1 MNQVRKDRYELWNT
15 SEDKRFPSPKETYKN
30 HFWTSQTIINDDYI
44 LNVFSDY
51 VKPLMKDIHG
61 DNMGEILHQATRM
74 KNNGKD
80 YFRCH
85 YDDYMGT
92 IGYILYFTKHH
103 WKYDWGGLLQIS
115 TNQKV
120 ETIYPDPNRLV
131 LINHKLK
138 TAHWINPIQ
147 KYAKQYRNS
156 MTGFAVSSDKELPKT
171 WTHRL

>member
-44 LNVFSDY
+44 LSVFSDY

-80 YFRCH
+80 NFRCH
-85 YDDYMGT
+85 YDTHSNCSSAHKY
-92 IGYILYFTKHH
+92 LFTN
-103 WKYDWGGLLQIS
+103 IS
-115 TNQKV
+115 
-120 ETIYPDPNRLV
+120 
-131 LINHKLK
+131 
-138 TAHWINPIQ
+138 
-147 KYAKQYRNS
+147 
-156 MTGFAVSSDKELPKT
+156 
-171 WTHRL
+171 